1 MQNNSRKT
9 IFTTVSIDKETGGL
23 VEKICKHYSLK
34 KAEVVKLAF
43 RYIDKANINLADA
56 PESVKAELSK
66 INKRQDDIIRFIRN
80 YEEKE
85 LNPMIRATNSIAV
98 RSIVL

>member
-34 KAEVVKLAF
+34 KAEVRAV
-43 RYIDKANINLADA
+43 RTRLAD
-56 PESVKAELSK
+56 
-66 INKRQDDIIRFIRN
+66 
-80 YEEKE
+80 
-85 LNPMIRATNSIAV
+85 
-98 RSIVL
+98 VLR